1 MLRRS
6 VVILAMLAGISLA
19 EVRIRPPSPYMSS
32 PPPPVDTT
40 PLDPNR
46 KPTCE
51 IVPAGTTEQWYG
63 DWNLVSDKSV
73 SGPIQVT
80 APRKG
85 AITFH
90 ASFDN
95 RGWITELTYY
105 DARRKERWTKL
116 FTYPPRIP
124 AGPGEVPVSIVWSK
138 ADGSLI
144 DLKAVEASL
153 AKPVPSGARKINILD
168 AYGEPFL
175 VIPESDRGETWVYA
189 TAKEERRFRFDKR
202 DRLMDAPATA
212 PAAVPAAPAAPAAVP
227 EAPAA
232 AETPA
237 APAAPAAPADSTA
250 K

>member
-6 VVILAMLAGISLA
+6 VVILAMLAGVSLA

-51 IVPAGTTEQWYG
+51 IVAAGTTEQWYG
-63 DWNLVSDKSV
+63 DWNLVTDKSI
-73 SGPIQVT
+73 SGPIQAT
-80 APRKG
+80 GPRKG
-85 AITFH
+85 SITFH

-105 DARRKERWTKL
+105 DARKKERWTKL

-124 AGPGEVPVSIVWSK
+124 AGPGEVPVTVVWSK

-153 AKPVPSGARKINILD
+153 AKSLPAGARKINVLD

-175 VIPESDRGETWVYA
+175 MVPESDGGETWVYA
-189 TAKEERRFRFDKR
+189 TSKEERRFRFDKR
-202 DRLMDAPATA
+202 DRLMDAPAPVAPSAPSA
-212 PAAVPAAPAAPAAVP
+212 PAAAAAPAAS
-227 EAPAA
+227 
-232 AETPA
+232 
-237 APAAPAAPADSTA
+237 APADSTA